1 MEEKS
6 KRGRKKKFNDLVKI
20 NFYIERELVEIYDEI
35 IQITNEIKDTDTITF
50 SSIARQILK
59 SRGTILLGALRTQQ
73 EKINTEKAVALSFAN
88 PKTDPVDDQWKHQK

>member
-35 IQITNEIKDTDTITF
+35 IKITNEIKDTDTITF

-59 SRGTILLGALRTQQ
+59 SRGTILLGALRIQQ
-73 EKINTEKAVALSFAN
+73 EKINTEKAVASSLVN
-88 PKTDPVDDQWKHQK
+88 PKTDPVDDQWKQQK